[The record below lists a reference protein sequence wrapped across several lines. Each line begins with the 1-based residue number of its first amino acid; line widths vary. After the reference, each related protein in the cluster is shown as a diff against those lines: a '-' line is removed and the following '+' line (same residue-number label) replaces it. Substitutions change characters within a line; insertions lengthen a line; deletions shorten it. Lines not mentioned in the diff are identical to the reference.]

1 MNRKDVVHAWGR
13 VLAGYRPLLS
23 IEITRE
29 CPLRCPGCYAY
40 EDEHLGGGINLRQL
54 ADSKGQ
60 ELIDGV
66 LKIVDDLRPMH
77 LSIVGGDPMV
87 RYRELEVLL
96 PELSRRGIPAQLVT
110 SAFRVIPPEWSGL
123 KGLKI
128 VVSIDGLP
136 AEHDVRRKPATYERI
151 LKSIAG
157 SKITVHCTITG
168 QMMTRPTYLQEF
180 VEFWSARPEVNS
192 IWLSIFTP
200 QKGAQG
206 PEILAPQQRS
216 FAVDEMARLVALYP
230 KLDLNQDT
238 IAQFRTPP
246 RSPRE
251 CIFAGSTETISADL
265 KTRITPCQFGGTP
278 DCSQCGCIASM
289 ALAGVGE
296 KRALPGIRVGSI
308 FKISNAIGDAVRYMK
323 STTRRTE
330 SAPRPRGA
338 A

>member
-1 MNRKDVVHAWGR
+1 
-13 VLAGYRPLLS
+13 
-23 IEITRE
+23 
-29 CPLRCPGCYAY
+29 
-40 EDEHLGGGINLRQL
+40 
-54 ADSKGQ
+54 
-60 ELIDGV
+60 
-66 LKIVDDLRPMH
+66 
-77 LSIVGGDPMV
+77 MV
-87 RYRELEVLL
+87 RYRELEILL
-96 PELSRRGIPAQLVT
+96 PELDRRDVHVQLVT
-110 SAFRVIPPEWSGL
+110 SAFRTVPPEWAKLSKL
-123 KGLKI
+123 NV
-128 VVSIDGLP
+128 VVSVDGLQP
-136 AEHDVRRKPATYERI
+136 EHDQRRKPATYERI
-151 LKSIAG
+151 LKSITG
-157 SKITVHCTITG
+157 SSVTVHCTITG